1 MTRGRKP
8 KPTHLKVVGGNAGK
22 RALPKAEPKPSGNL
36 KDAPDWLTESQLLL
50 WDYAIASAP
59 HGLLKRLDQSV
70 LVTWVVAA
78 DLHRQATEKLNS
90 GAMLIKTPNGMPVQS
105 PYLAIVNKQAAIM
118 IKAASEMGFT
128 PSSRSR
134 VEVQD
139 GEEEDPA
146 DRFFG

>member
-22 RALPKAEPKPSGNL
+22 RALTKKEPKPTGNL
-36 KDAPDWLTESQLLL
+36 KDAPDWLTDGQREL
-50 WDYAIASAP
+50 WEYAIGSAP
-59 HGLLKRLDQSV
+59 YGLLKRLDQSV

-78 DLHRQATEKLNS
+78 DLHRQATEKLNN

-118 IKAASEMGFT
+118 IKAAAEMGFT

-134 VEVQD
+134 VEVEN
-139 GEEEDPA
+139 GAEEDPA